1 MIRQATRPS
10 HAKTIAPRSPTCRWR
25 LALTLL
31 LACATASC
39 PALADPP
46 PPAGTA
52 ASAAVVPVPD
62 ADAVRY
68 SVVIDAPKDVVEVL
82 RQSVGLV
89 RWQSFEGMTDDLI
102 DRLARFI
109 DGAVDRSTKPITIT
123 LKVALGV
130 PTRIHD
136 VRIEV
141 TGPAERDDAQGAEAI
156 AKLRRDWGLPQGAI
170 FDQTTWDRAKARAVQ
185 TLAASPYAA
194 AAITSSAA
202 PE

>member
-1 MIRQATRPS
+1 M
-10 HAKTIAPRSPTCRWR
+10 
-25 LALTLL
+25 
-31 LACATASC
+31 
-39 PALADPP
+39 
-46 PPAGTA
+46 
-52 ASAAVVPVPD
+52 PD

-68 SVVIDAPKDVVEVL
+68 SVVIDAPKDVVELL

-102 DRLARFI
+102 DRLAHDAVDEAREAVSTVGYFSPEV
-109 DGAVDRSTKPITIT
+109 DVAVDRSTKPITIT

-130 PTRIHD
+130 PTRIQD

-141 TGPAERDDAQGAEAI
+141 TGPAERDDAEGAEAI
-156 AKLRRDWGLPQGAI
+156 AKLRREWGLPQGAI